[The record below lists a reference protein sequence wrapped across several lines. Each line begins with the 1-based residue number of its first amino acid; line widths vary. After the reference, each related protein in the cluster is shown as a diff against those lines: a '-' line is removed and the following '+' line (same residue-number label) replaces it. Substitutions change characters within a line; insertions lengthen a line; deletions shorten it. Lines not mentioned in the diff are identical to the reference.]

1 MRSSAAEIDL
11 KLRDDFRRYLREYGI
26 ESTVVDPVLAVLFR
40 TLASQ
45 IYAVSSDTDRLR
57 TALLDELI
65 QGLNFEKRHA
75 HPAQAIV
82 QYSCPGQPVNLASG
96 TELSGEPESGGH
108 MTFTTDYGITV
119 SSARVASVFVYQDGS
134 LRLLSGMELPPE
146 ILRAGPSY
154 APVPANLGPNPAIY
168 IAIENLDT
176 VHLSRH
182 GFFLQVNPE
191 ATLLGAQLSEENWCL
206 AASDG
211 SFGVEGVLRTKD
223 LNAGQLELTWL
234 NQSDQATPP
243 PEEVERPKLPGGFW
257 NSRCFVFPNVPP
269 ERRFCCEVP
278 RGLEPG
284 IKAFERP
291 ALFVQPRA
299 WIRIQLSPRV
309 EALHS
314 ALSAAHL
321 HSQSASNVECFN
333 QTVRFDEIGGTIPI
347 TREVGT
353 ASFLVAP
360 LSVTGESGTTYVP
373 EFQPS
378 FEPAVGRYRLH
389 QGYLTMT
396 PGRWPNG
403 DLEHYANVRLWMTLG
418 STGNRMG
425 VARLASFSK
434 APPAPHVRVL
444 NITSAAGG
452 TDGESFSS
460 AKQRFGETLL
470 SRERLITRADLNT
483 AIRAFDRRIAHIEI
497 QPALTR
503 TATGLRRMHKI
514 TLGASRS
521 EFVAPDHEAQ
531 VLLSDLE
538 SYLQERVPLDVDLA
552 LELIWS

>member
-65 QGLNFEKRHA
+65 EGLNFGKRHA

-96 TELSGEPESGGH
+96 TELSGESETGGH
-108 MTFTTDYGITV
+108 MTFTTDYGISV
-119 SSARVASVFVYQDGS
+119 SSARVACVFVYQDGS

-168 IAIENLDT
+168 VALENLDT

-182 GFFLQVNPE
+182 GFFLQINPE
-191 ATLLGAQLSEENWCL
+191 ATLLRRQLSEENWCL
-206 AASDG
+206 AASNG
-211 SFGVEGVLRTKD
+211 AFGVKGLLRTKD

-234 NQSDQATPP
+234 KQADEGAPP
-243 PEEVERPKLPGGFW
+243 PDEVERPRLPSGFW

-269 ERRFCCEVP
+269 ERRFLCEAP
-278 RGLEPG
+278 RGLEPA

-291 ALFVQPRA
+291 GLFAQPRA
-299 WIRIQLSPRV
+299 WIRIQLSPNV
-309 EALHS
+309 EPLHS
-314 ALSAAHL
+314 ALSAVHL

-333 QTVRFDEIGGTIPI
+333 QTVRFDENGATIPI
-347 TREVGT
+347 TREAGT

-360 LSVTGESGTTYVP
+360 LSVTGESGATYVP

-389 QGYLTMT
+389 QGYLTMA
-396 PGRWPNG
+396 PGRLPNG
-403 DLEHYANVRLWMTLG
+403 DLERYANVRLWMTLG
-418 STGNRMG
+418 SAGNQMG
-425 VARLASFSK
+425 VARLASFPK

-460 AKQRFGETLL
+460 AKHRFAETLL

-483 AIRAFDRRIAHIEI
+483 AIRAFDRRIADIKIH
-497 QPALTR
+497 PVLTR
-503 TATGLRRMHKI
+503 VATGLRRMHKI
-514 TLGASRS
+514 TVEVSRS
-521 EFVAPDHEAQ
+521 EFVAPDHEAR
-531 VLLSDLE
+531 VLISDLE

-552 LELIWS
+552 LELVWS